1 MWGFQQ
7 EQFGGGEDNAGLLG
21 LREGG
26 DAENR
31 ELLLTEMNLSRW
43 KVSESLV
50 FILHVQEL
58 CKQIW
63 DKFAV

>member
-1 MWGFQQ
+1 MWGFQL

-31 ELLLTEMNLSRW
+31 ELLLTD
-43 KVSESLV
+43 VP
-50 FILHVQEL
+50 I
-58 CKQIW
+58 
-63 DKFAV
+63 